1 MNMSD
6 STRLSLKDKR
16 AAATIAIII
25 LIVLAI
31 FAAVKETANY
41 FYKKNHCTAQTTG
54 IIAEV
59 KLHTDEYSSD
69 RSYIKYSVNG
79 KEYTLKLFHH
89 LGDKEGQKL
98 TVHYDPNK
106 PETAYIGDS
115 PTDKKSLL
123 LAGISFMIFMSAFV
137 IYLKKAR

>member
-1 MNMSD
+1 MNMSG

-16 AAATIAIII
+16 ALAIIAIIV
-25 LIVLAI
+25 LIFLAI
-31 FAAVKETANY
+31 FVAVKETASY

-54 IIAEV
+54 VIAEV

-79 KEYTLKLFHH
+79 KEYTIEQPHY

-98 TVHYDPNK
+98 TIHYDPNK

-123 LAGISFMIFMSAFV
+123 LAGISSMVFVSVFV
-137 IYLKKAR
+137 IYLKKVR